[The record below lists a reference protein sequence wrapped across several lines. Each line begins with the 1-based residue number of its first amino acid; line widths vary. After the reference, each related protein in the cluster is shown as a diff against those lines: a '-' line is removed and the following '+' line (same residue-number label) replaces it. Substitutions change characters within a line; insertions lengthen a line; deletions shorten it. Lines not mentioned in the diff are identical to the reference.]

1 MRRVGSEICEGI
13 NVGVD
18 LDWSTAKT
26 GPRYQDKRPLAKSM
40 WEAIMNV
47 LHALGA
53 LKRPA

>member
-1 MRRVGSEICEGI
+1 MRKVGREICEGI

-18 LDWSTAKT
+18 LDWSTTKT

-47 LHALGA
+47 LQALGA
-53 LKRPA
+53 LKRVA